1 MTTEK
6 AEEKVV
12 EETTTAETTSR
23 SKKKK
28 APEMIIQDDHVYGDT
43 LHVVKFTSSEK
54 PDEEFTVV
62 ATSPNSA
69 ARLVGVNSASVQN
82 VSMEDYTPE

>member
-1 MTTEK
+1 MTTEQT
-6 AEEKVV
+6 EEQ
-12 EETTTAETTSR
+12 EATTASTTSR
-23 SKKKK
+23 SKKK
-28 APEMIIQDDHVYGDT
+28 APKMIIQDDHVYGDT

-62 ATSPNSA
+62 ATSANSA

-82 VSMEDYTPE
+82 VSMEDYDPS